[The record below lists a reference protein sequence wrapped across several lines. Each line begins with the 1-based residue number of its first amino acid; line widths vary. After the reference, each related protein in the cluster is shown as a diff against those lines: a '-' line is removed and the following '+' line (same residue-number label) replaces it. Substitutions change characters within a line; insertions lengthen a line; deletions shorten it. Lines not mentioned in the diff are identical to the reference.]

1 MNETEEQQSTL
12 EKIKEEVKE
21 EIKSEPVEN
30 DDSNQMSVISNST
43 DFTENSSESME
54 MSENEFKKE
63 IKTETLSSPIQNS
76 SISGKKSR
84 KSQSVGKKAY
94 LLVDLRNKLSDL
106 GLDNTGKKQIL
117 IDRLKEYE
125 KSHNAKI
132 ETPSAIK
139 VEEIIKEEIKTE
151 PVENDINQA
160 SVNSQE
166 FQKNIT
172 DDLLNRHVV
181 DNQEKPVVVK
191 KEFENFDDPK
201 GKITNGYKKVHS
213 KC

>member
-54 MSENEFKKE
+54 MSENEIKKE

-76 SISGKKSR
+76 STSGKKSR
-84 KSQSVGKKAY
+84 KSRSVGEKAY

-125 KSHNAKI
+125 ISHNAKI
-132 ETPSAIK
+132 ETPPAIK
-139 VEEIIKEEIKTE
+139 VEEIIKTE
-151 PVENDINQA
+151 PVENNINQA
-160 SVNSQE
+160 SANSLE
-166 FQKNIT
+166 LHRNIT
-172 DDLLNRHVV
+172 DDLATRHVV

-201 GKITNGYKKVHS
+201 GKIFNGYVKS
-213 KC
+213 SL

>member
-12 EKIKEEVKE
+12 EKIKVEVKE
-21 EIKSEPVEN
+21 EIKTEPVEN
-30 DDSNQMSVISNST
+30 DDSIQMSVISNST

-54 MSENEFKKE
+54 MSEKE
-63 IKTETLSSPIQNS
+63 IKTETLTSPIQS
-76 SISGKKSR
+76 SAISGKKSR
-84 KSQSVGKKAY
+84 KSLGEKSQKSLSVF
-94 LLVDLRNKLSDL
+94 DLRKKLNDL
-106 GLDNTGKKQIL
+106 GLDHTGKKQIL

-125 KSHNAKI
+125 ISHNAKI
-132 ETPSAIK
+132 ETPPASK
-139 VEEIIKEEIKTE
+139 VEETIKEEIKIE

-160 SVNSQE
+160 SVNSHE
-166 FQKNIT
+166 FDRNIT

-201 GKITNGYKKVHS
+201 GKISNGYINS
-213 KC
+213 SL

>member
-12 EKIKEEVKE
+12 EKIKVEVKE
-21 EIKSEPVEN
+21 EIKTEPVEN
-30 DDSNQMSVISNST
+30 DDSIQMSVISNST

-54 MSENEFKKE
+54 MSEKE
-63 IKTETLSSPIQNS
+63 IKTETLTSPIQS
-76 SISGKKSR
+76 SAISGKKSR
-84 KSQSVGKKAY
+84 KSLGEKSQKSLSVF
-94 LLVDLRNKLSDL
+94 DLRKKLNDL
-106 GLDNTGKKQIL
+106 GLDHTGKKQTL

-125 KSHNAKI
+125 ISHNAKI
-132 ETPSAIK
+132 ETPPASK
-139 VEEIIKEEIKTE
+139 VEETIKEEIKIE

-166 FQKNIT
+166 FDRNIT

-201 GKITNGYKKVHS
+201 GKISNGYINS
-213 KC
+213 SL

>member
-12 EKIKEEVKE
+12 EKIKVEVKE
-21 EIKSEPVEN
+21 EIKTEPVEN
-30 DDSNQMSVISNST
+30 DDSIQMSVISNST

-54 MSENEFKKE
+54 MSEKE
-63 IKTETLSSPIQNS
+63 IKIETLTSPIQS
-76 SISGKKSR
+76 SAISGKKSR
-84 KSQSVGKKAY
+84 KSLGEKSQKSLSVI
-94 LLVDLRNKLSDL
+94 DLRKKLNDL
-106 GLDNTGKKQIL
+106 GLDHIGKKQIL

-125 KSHNAKI
+125 ISHNAKI
-132 ETPSAIK
+132 ETPPASK
-139 VEEIIKEEIKTE
+139 VEETIKEEIKIE

-166 FQKNIT
+166 FHRNIT

-201 GKITNGYKKVHS
+201 GKISNGYINS
-213 KC
+213 SL

>member
-12 EKIKEEVKE
+12 EKIKVEVKE
-21 EIKSEPVEN
+21 EIKTEPVEN
-30 DDSNQMSVISNST
+30 DDSIQMSVISNST

-54 MSENEFKKE
+54 MSEKE
-63 IKTETLSSPIQNS
+63 IKIETLTSPIQS
-76 SISGKKSR
+76 SAISGKKSR
-84 KSQSVGKKAY
+84 KSLGEKSQKSLSVF
-94 LLVDLRNKLSDL
+94 DLRKKLNDL
-106 GLDNTGKKQIL
+106 GLDHTGKKQIL

-125 KSHNAKI
+125 ISHNAKI
-132 ETPSAIK
+132 ETPPASK
-139 VEEIIKEEIKTE
+139 VEETIKEEIKIE

-166 FQKNIT
+166 FDRNIT

-201 GKITNGYKKVHS
+201 GKIFNRYIKS
-213 KC
+213 SL

>member
-12 EKIKEEVKE
+12 EKIKVEVKE
-21 EIKSEPVEN
+21 EIKTEPVES
-30 DDSNQMSVISNST
+30 DDSNQMSVISHST

-54 MSENEFKKE
+54 MSEKE
-63 IKTETLSSPIQNS
+63 IKTETLTSPIQS
-76 SISGKKSR
+76 SAISGKKSR
-84 KSQSVGKKAY
+84 KSLGEKSQKSLSVF
-94 LLVDLRNKLSDL
+94 DLRKKLNDL
-106 GLDNTGKKQIL
+106 GLDHTGKKQTL

-125 KSHNAKI
+125 ISHNAKI
-132 ETPSAIK
+132 ETPPAIK

-151 PVENDINQA
+151 PVENDINKG

-166 FQKNIT
+166 FHRNIT
-172 DDLLNRHVV
+172 DDLLTRHVV

-201 GKITNGYKKVHS
+201 GKKIFNGYIKS
-213 KC
+213 SL

>member
-12 EKIKEEVKE
+12 EKIKVEVKE
-21 EIKSEPVEN
+21 EIKTEPVEN
-30 DDSNQMSVISNST
+30 DDSIQMSVISNST

-54 MSENEFKKE
+54 MSEKE
-63 IKTETLSSPIQNS
+63 IKTETLTSPIQS
-76 SISGKKSR
+76 SAISGKKSR
-84 KSQSVGKKAY
+84 KSLGEKSQKSLSVF
-94 LLVDLRNKLSDL
+94 DLRKKLNDL
-106 GLDNTGKKQIL
+106 GLDHTGKKQIL

-125 KSHNAKI
+125 ISHNAKI
-132 ETPSAIK
+132 ETPPAINF
-139 VEEIIKEEIKTE
+139 EEIIKEEIKTE

-160 SVNSQE
+160 SLNSQE
-166 FQKNIT
+166 FDRNIT

-201 GKITNGYKKVHS
+201 GKIFNRYIKS
-213 KC
+213 SL

>member
-12 EKIKEEVKE
+12 EKMKEEVKE

-54 MSENEFKKE
+54 MSEKE

-94 LLVDLRNKLSDL
+94 LLVDLRKKLNDL
-106 GLDNTGKKQIL
+106 GLDHTGKKQTL

-125 KSHNAKI
+125 ISHNAKI
-132 ETPSAIK
+132 ETPPAIK
-139 VEEIIKEEIKTE
+139 VEEIIKTE
-151 PVENDINQA
+151 PVENNINQA
-160 SVNSQE
+160 SANSLE
-166 FQKNIT
+166 LHRNIT
-172 DDLLNRHVV
+172 DDLVTRHVV

-201 GKITNGYKKVHS
+201 GKIFNGYVKS
-213 KC
+213 SL